1 MYPIFDWISY
11 NTIDTK
17 YTKVLGGNLLIS
29 PIWFLE
35 KNATHTFLLKL
46 GVHYGKLYLNWAIK
60 YSWWWY
66 SKAMTTSQL
75 RKCRGPHENML
86 DVSCSSCDPT
96 RLRVTELATSKLAR
110 EDIWHR
116 SVMYFSYYCWYANNV
131 FAKLRL
137 WYVQSHKVREADMLH
152 IDKSCK

>member
-17 YTKVLGGNLLIS
+17 YTTVLGGNLLIS

-96 RLRVTELATSKLAR
+96 RLRVTEAWSFEIHNWGRLTSIDTVLFYNIDMSWTYPP
-110 EDIWHR
+110 EEPYLFPWTISISLD
-116 SVMYFSYYCWYANNV
+116 
-131 FAKLRL
+131 
-137 WYVQSHKVREADMLH
+137 SHFCVWRVD
-152 IDKSCK
+152 